1 MTPTQS
7 HLAANAAAKTVQDRL
22 GRTLALR
29 RLTALDKL
37 RLFKAAGPIL
47 AQNPLWLG
55 MATLASAVTDI
66 DTIPVPPP
74 ANEAQI
80 EALVARLGDEGI
92 AAIAAALA
100 AEPAPDLVSH
110 AGN

>member
-1 MTPTQS
+1 MTPAQS
-7 HLAANAAAKTVQDRL
+7 HLAAASPVIGTQDSL

-29 RLTALDKL
+29 RLTSLDKL

-55 MATLASAVTDI
+55 MATLACAVTEI

-74 ANEAQI
+74 TNEAQI

-92 AAIAAALA
+92 SAVAQALKPE
-100 AEPAPDLVSH
+100 AEVDLATH